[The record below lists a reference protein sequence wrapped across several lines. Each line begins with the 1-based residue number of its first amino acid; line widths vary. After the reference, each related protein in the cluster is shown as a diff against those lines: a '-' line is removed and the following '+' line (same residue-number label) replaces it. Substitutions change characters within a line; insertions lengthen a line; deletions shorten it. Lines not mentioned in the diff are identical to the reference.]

1 MPGDLEVRVSRIEE
15 AARGFLLVAEQIHIL
30 TNTQTQLIERL
41 VRVEEQRAND
51 RQEFDRVRNKVDA
64 HNTFVTRA
72 GPALSKVLTFV
83 LGVGSA
89 LVTGFLLAH
98 FRGGA

>member
-64 HNTFVTRA
+64 NSSFVAVT
-72 GPALSKVLTFV
+72 GPV
-83 LGVGSA
+83 LGKVVTFA
-89 LVTGFLLAH
+89 LGVAATVVSGIVLYQL
-98 FRGGA
+98 RGGV